1 MQSSD
6 YGRALDLL
14 QQAKTEFPNE
24 SELTE
29 LEKLASDGIRRSTEA
44 HRLMAE
50 GQELCG
56 QNRAAEGIKLLR
68 DAYEMDEH
76 NALTRAV
83 LSNALVEQAR
93 LIAQGNW
100 QEAERLAQQAVD
112 LNPGHPLA
120 KTVRTL
126 ISDQKR
132 EQLVSECASQARK
145 MQAAGD
151 FAGAM
156 ARVEE
161 VLAAYPREPRLVQ
174 IQDTLQREIQ
184 RSEERRVGKECRAR

>member
-1 MQSSD
+1 VEQIDACMHSSD

-14 QQAKTEFPNE
+14 QQAKAEFPNE
-24 SELTE
+24 SELSE
-29 LEKLASDGIRRSTEA
+29 LEKLAKDGIQRSAEA

-68 DAYEMDEH
+68 DAYELDEH

-93 LIAQGNW
+93 LIAQTNW
-100 QEAERLAQQAVD
+100 QEADRLAQQADD

-132 EQLVSECASQARK
+132 EQLVSECVSQARK
-145 MQAAGD
+145 LQAAGD
-151 FAGAM
+151 RRGAGD
-156 ARVEE
+156 
-161 VLAAYPREPRLVQ
+161 L
-174 IQDTLQREIQ
+174 
-184 RSEERRVGKECRAR
+184 SS